1 VSKRLLLWVGPA
13 AAAAALEHVVRTEGG
28 DTWMFVNAG
37 RVLLSANWSHAFA
50 DQGTQV
56 GPLQLALYGS
66 AGRWPGALAMLLAAT
81 AALLVMAA
89 ARAAGVEYPRLLA
102 LAGIAAVATGLT
114 THVFDAGHPANGLLP
129 LLWIAAAVEARRG
142 RALRAALVVGLSAG
156 FETWGILGLAVLALA
171 PSLRSAARAALV
183 AGCIAALLYLPFVA
197 SGHFAM
203 ERYDWQIASD
213 SLLGHVFAAGTAF
226 GWPLRLAQG
235 AAVLVIGVIAA
246 RLGRGSVHAVWFV
259 PMSIVLARL
268 ALDPQEHGYYF
279 DGVQATA
286 LVALTLVA
294 ARGRFARVA
303 PPSRPATPRRSRC
316 TTPSRAVPHRG
327 RACASGRSPRT
338 QQAEPRAL
346 RGRARSARPF

>member
-28 DTWMFVNAG
+28 DTWIFVKAG
-37 RVLLSANWSHAFA
+37 RVLMSANWSHAFA

-66 AGRWPGALAMLLAAT
+66 VGRWPGALAMLLAAT

-89 ARAAGVEYPRLLA
+89 ARAAGVERPRLLM
-102 LAGIAAVATGLT
+102 LAGIAAVATGFT

-129 LLWIAAAVEARRG
+129 LLWIVAAVEARRG

-156 FETWGILGLAVLALA
+156 FETWGLLGLAVLALA
-171 PSLRSAARAALV
+171 PSLRSAARSAVLAGCV
-183 AGCIAALLYLPFVA
+183 AGLLYLPFVV

-203 ERYDWQIASD
+203 ERYRWQIASQ
-213 SLLGHVFAAGTAF
+213 SLLGHVFAPGTPF

-235 AAVLVIGVIAA
+235 AAVLVIGAIVA
-246 RLGRGSVHAVWFV
+246 RLGLMSVHAVWLV

-303 PPSRPATPRRSRC
+303 PPSPPASHRRSPR
-316 TTPSRAVPHRG
+316 TTPSRAVPRHV
-327 RACASGRSPRT
+327 RACASGRSPRI
-338 QQAEPRAL
+338 QPAEPQAL
-346 RGRARSARPF
+346 RGRARSARPS

>member
-28 DTWMFVNAG
+28 DTWMFVKAG
-37 RVLLSANWSHAFA
+37 RVLLSADWSHAFA

-66 AGRWPGALAMLLAAT
+66 VGRSPGTLAMLLAAT

-89 ARAAGVEYPRLLA
+89 VRAAGVDRPLLLA
-102 LAGIAAVATGLT
+102 FAGIAAVVTGYT
-114 THVFDAGHPANGLLP
+114 THVFDAGHPADGLLP
-129 LLWIAAAVEARRG
+129 LLWIVAAVEARRG
-142 RALRAALVVGLSAG
+142 RALRAALVVGLSSG
-156 FETWGILGLAVLALA
+156 LETWGILGLAVLALA
-171 PSLRSAARAALV
+171 PILRSAARSAAL
-183 AGCIAALLYLPFVA
+183 AGCIAGLLYLPFVV

-203 ERYDWQIASD
+203 ERFHWQIASQ
-213 SLLGHVFAAGTAF
+213 SLLGHVFAPGTAF

-246 RLGRGSVHAVWFV
+246 RLGRKSVHAIWFV
-259 PMSIVLARL
+259 PASIVLARL
-268 ALDPQEHGYYF
+268 ALDPQQHGYYF

-294 ARGRFARVA
+294 ARRRFARVA
-303 PPSRPATPRRSRC
+303 PPSHGSSRTC
-316 TTPSRAVPHRG
+316 SVPSTT
-327 RACASGRSPRT
+327 
-338 QQAEPRAL
+338 
-346 RGRARSARPF
+346 